1 MLCLMQ
7 TNVHKLYMACEY
19 SFYSPDEAKLVAA
32 RSTQYAEQART
43 ATNVF
48 AKKTFEYFEED
59 WNLTERFHS
68 MLDRKWDQSVLLLF
82 VI

>member
-1 MLCLMQ
+1 MC
-7 TNVHKLYMACEY
+7 T
-19 SFYSPDEAKLVAA
+19 SFTWHVSIFLDSPDEAKLVAA

-68 MLDRKWDQSVLLLF
+68 MLDRKWDQ
-82 VI
+82 

>member
-1 MLCLMQ
+1 MC
-7 TNVHKLYMACEY
+7 TNCTWLVSLLLDSSDDTEQ
-19 SFYSPDEAKLVAA
+19 VAA

-68 MLDRKWDQSVLLLF
+68 MLDRKWDQ
-82 VI
+82 

>member
-1 MLCLMQ
+1 MCTSCTWLVSL
-7 TNVHKLYMACEY
+7 LLG
-19 SFYSPDEAKLVAA
+19 SSDEANLVAA

-68 MLDRKWDQSVLLLF
+68 MLDRKWDQ
-82 VI
+82 

>member
-1 MLCLMQ
+1 MC
-7 TNVHKLYMACEY
+7 T
-19 SFYSPDEAKLVAA
+19 SFTWLVSSLLDSSDEAKLEAA
-32 RSTQYAEQART
+32 RSTQYSEQART

-68 MLDRKWDQSVLLLF
+68 MLDRKWDQ
-82 VI
+82 

>member
-1 MLCLMQ
+1 MC
-7 TNVHKLYMACEY
+7 T
-19 SFYSPDEAKLVAA
+19 SFIWLVSILRNPLERNNAELVAA

-48 AKKTFEYFEED
+48 ARKTFEYFEED

-68 MLDRKWDQSVLLLF
+68 MLDRKWDQ
-82 VI
+82 

>member
-1 MLCLMQ
+1 MC
-7 TNVHKLYMACEY
+7 T
-19 SFYSPDEAKLVAA
+19 SFTWHVSIFLDSPDEAKLVAA

-48 AKKTFEYFEED
+48 AKKTIEYFEED

-68 MLDRKWDQSVLLLF
+68 MLDRKWDQ
-82 VI
+82 

>member
-1 MLCLMQ
+1 MC
-7 TNVHKLYMACEY
+7 T
-19 SFYSPDEAKLVAA
+19 SFIWLVSVLRNPLESNEAEPVAA

-68 MLDRKWDQSVLLLF
+68 MLDRKWDQ
-82 VI
+82 